1 MMCKTCFDKLSPTS
15 PCPFCKTLKGYGQ
28 ERLVNVSNAEIS
40 RRTDLDTE
48 YGLTHA
54 AREQYLANVANGRRN
69 PADMSEAE
77 QAAERDREAIQQAL
91 RELHQD
97 DDFLLPPIG
106 NSQDDDE
113 DEMEEYTLG
122 SPTQPSQST
131 SQPSQSTSQPTQR
144 TQSPPSSDEEYEP
157 SQISQP
163 RLSLSRRRDLPI
175 PFTMVTRRAS
185 RRLTAAEVVSR
196 LEESDRGEGEDHDS
210 DSSDLLDN

>member
-1 MMCKTCFDKLSPTS
+1 MMCRTCYDKLSPRS

-28 ERLVNVSNAEIS
+28 ERLVNVSTAEIS

-69 PADMSEAE
+69 PADMSEEEEAE
-77 QAAERDREAIQQAL
+77 QRDREAIQEAL
-91 RELHQD
+91 RDLDQD
-97 DDFLLPPIG
+97 DDRLPRFDT
-106 NSQDDDE
+106 QDD

-144 TQSPPSSDEEYEP
+144 TQSPPSSDEEYQP
-157 SQISQP
+157 SQPISQP
-163 RLSLSRRRDLPI
+163 RLSLSRIRNVPA
-175 PFTMVTRRAS
+175 FTMVTRGS
-185 RRLTAAEVVSR
+185 RRLTTAEVLST
-196 LEESDRGEGEDHDS
+196 LDEADRQDEDQDS
-210 DSSDLLDN
+210 DSSDLLEH